1 MLRLNGDI
9 FMFRLH
15 GDMFRSHG
23 DMFMF
28 RLHKEMFIFVSW
40 WHVLVQTAWWHIHV
54 SWWHVHVQTA
64 WWPVHSV
71 VPLTSFY
78 TKGSNC
84 MPLSYI
90 HTHNN
95 PLQYIVSTYY
105 IYKVIGLGL
114 VVNWLLQGGVSFP
127 FILKDMLVYNAIT
140 PCVIFWL
147 NIIYKINVIR
157 F

>member
-1 MLRLNGDI
+1 MFMVANWSPNKLWQIHQLNGDMFILRLNGDI

-28 RLHKEMFIFVSW
+28 RLHKEMFMFVSW
-40 WHVLVQTAWWHIHV
+40 WHVHVQAVWWHIHV

-105 IYKVIGLGL
+105 IYKVIGTG
-114 VVNWLLQGGVSFP
+114 
-127 FILKDMLVYNAIT
+127 
-140 PCVIFWL
+140 C
-147 NIIYKINVIR
+147 
-157 F
+157 

>member
-1 MLRLNGDI
+1 MFMVANWSPNKLWQIHQLNGDIFMLRLNGDI

-15 GDMFRSHG
+15 GDMFRSHD

-64 WWPVHSV
+64 LWPVHSV

-105 IYKVIGLGL
+105 IYKVIGTG
-114 VVNWLLQGGVSFP
+114 
-127 FILKDMLVYNAIT
+127 
-140 PCVIFWL
+140 C
-147 NIIYKINVIR
+147 
-157 F
+157 